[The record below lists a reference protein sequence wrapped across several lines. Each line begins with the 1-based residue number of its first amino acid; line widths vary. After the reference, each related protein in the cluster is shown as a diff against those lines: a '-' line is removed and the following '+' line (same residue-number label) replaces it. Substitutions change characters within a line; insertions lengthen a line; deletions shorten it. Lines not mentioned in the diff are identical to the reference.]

1 VNALVASCSLMP
13 PTSRR
18 PPRFNSILTTA
29 RALGRGLGRLLEVHH
44 YYEKIV
50 FVDVIGPTS
59 LRFQCQYE

>member
-18 PPRFNSILTTA
+18 PRFNSILTTA
-29 RALGRGLGRLLEVHH
+29 GALGRGLGQLLEVHH

-59 LRFQCQYE
+59 LRFQCPYE